1 VDHKAKD
8 NNSSKSEKSKLP
20 YDKHRKTVQT
30 NEQTIPKTERT
41 QT

>member
-1 VDHKAKD
+1 VDHKARD
-8 NNSSKSEKSKLP
+8 NNSNKSGESKPP